1 MNFALP
7 EYWIQF
13 SLIYLSILGVFAIGG
28 ALSVHSPELE
38 EQSKKQ
44 WLASHKQQL

>member
-1 MNFALP
+1 MNFELP
-7 EYWIQF
+7 EYWVQF
-13 SLIYLSILGVFAIGG
+13 SLVYLFCLGAFALAG

-44 WLASHKQQL
+44 WLASHKQQI